1 MKAKLRIAFFT
12 CDWNFE
18 LVETTLHG
26 AARFAQDHQ
35 EVQICVF
42 DCFGKEVANP
52 RSMME
57 YGIYT
62 LPDLEAFDGLLI
74 QSNQIVLGEIR
85 TRLEKRIDRV
95 GIPAMAID
103 CPMKSCTLVGVDNYQ
118 SQKDIALHVI
128 RQHGAKNLVYLT
140 GLESNDSPEGV
151 QRREGFLDACAECGI
166 PEENIR
172 IYHGNWLIAFGEKT
186 AKDLLAVDGK
196 MPDAII
202 CANDE
207 MAQGVIDILQEN
219 GLDVPDDVIVT
230 GYDCLSSGQL
240 SRPRLTT
247 VSRDYESLTYKSL
260 EQLVAQIGGE
270 PVKDKVSMD
279 YDLIFAESCGC
290 HSEMDRDTL
299 RRQFFRQTRFLKR
312 FYMIQDAMAEELF
325 NANDLPELM
334 DTIEKYHFVLGVED
348 LYLCMN
354 DFYFESYDK
363 KKWRTNTGA
372 FSDRMYLVAQ
382 ANREKEPDERHIY
395 DTFGRKEL
403 ISDEILER
411 ERFLMFYPLHYN
423 TDSIGYIVLTGISEA
438 AKMNLHESIFSF
450 IEIAIENVRKKGQ
463 LQQLNAVLGDLYV
476 HDALTGLYNRFGYHR
491 YAEDIYRQIL
501 ARGEDAQILF
511 VDMDDMKKINDV
523 HGHEAGDL
531 AITETARILK
541 EASGGGDFLMR
552 YGGDEFL
559 LIASGATGS
568 LQERIH
574 EKIRCF
580 NESGAAPFRLS
591 LSIGTYLV
599 KNRESKS
606 LDECVHEADTRMY
619 QYKDI
624 KKRAGRV

>member
-1 MKAKLRIAFFT
+1 MKAKMRIAFFT

-35 EVQICVF
+35 DVQICVF

-52 RSMME
+52 RTMME

-62 LPDLEAFDGLLI
+62 LPDLEAFDGLLV
-74 QSNQIVLGEIR
+74 QANQIVLGEIR
-85 TRLEKRIDRV
+85 ARLEKRIERV
-95 GIPAMAID
+95 GIPAVAVD
-103 CPMKSCTLVGVDNYQ
+103 CPMKGCTLVGVDNYQ
-118 SQKDIALHVI
+118 SQKDIALHVL
-128 RQHGAKNLVYLT
+128 RHHGAKKLVYLT

-151 QRREGFLDACAECGI
+151 QRRDGFLDACKECGI
-166 PEENIR
+166 PDEDIR
-172 IYHGNWLIAFGEKT
+172 IFHGNWLIAFGEQT
-186 AKDLLAVDGK
+186 AKTILTSGEPL
-196 MPDAII
+196 PDAIV

-207 MAQGVIDILQEN
+207 MAQGVIDILQES

-230 GYDCLSSGQL
+230 GYDCIYSGQL
-240 SRPRLTT
+240 LRPRLTT
-247 VSRDYESLTYKSL
+247 VSRDYERLTYQAL
-260 EQLVAQIGGE
+260 ELLVGEIEGE
-270 PVKDKVSMD
+270 PVKNCVSMD
-279 YDLIFAESCGC
+279 YSLVFAESCGC
-290 HSEMDRDTL
+290 KTEMDRDIL
-299 RRQFFRQTRFLKR
+299 RRQYLRQIRFMKR
-312 FYMIQDAMAEELF
+312 FYMLQDAMAEELF

-334 DTIEKYHFVLGVED
+334 DTIERYHFVLGVED

-354 DFYFESYDK
+354 DYYLESYDK
-363 KKWRTNTGA
+363 KKWRTNTGN

-382 ANREKEPDERHIY
+382 ANPVKQPDERHIY
-395 DTFGRKEL
+395 DKFGRKEL

-423 TDSIGYIVLTGISEA
+423 ADSIGYIVLTGISEA

-450 IEIAIENVRKKGQ
+450 FEIAIENVRKKGQ
-463 LQQLNAVLGDLYV
+463 LQNLNAVLGDLYV

-491 YAEDIYRQIL
+491 YAEDMYRQIL
-501 ARGEDAQILF
+501 SRGEDAQILF
-511 VDMDDMKKINDV
+511 VDMDDMKQINDE

-541 EASGGGDFLMR
+541 EVSAGSDFLMR

-559 LIASGATGS
+559 IIASGATGS

-580 NESGAAPFRLS
+580 NESKATPFSLS
-591 LSIGTYLV
+591 LSIGTYVV
-599 KNRESKS
+599 KNGESRS
-606 LDECVHEADTRMY
+606 LDKCIHEADARMY
-619 QYKDI
+619 QYKDM
-624 KKRAGRV
+624 KKRAGR